1 MLRWHLAEPSV
12 RGQNRQNHEHAQHA
26 QRENVPKPQVARR
39 SPGVIL

>member
-1 MLRWHLAEPSV
+1 MLRWHLESHAV

-26 QRENVPKPQVARR
+26 QENTVPKPQVARL